1 MKKKTFIRPVKKY
14 PLQKETKR
22 RNLMQNITMVIVLIV
37 ALVILLLGATW
48 VFNLNDKEDTIREK
62 HILNIYG
69 GIE

>member
-14 PLQKETKR
+14 PLQRRTKR
-22 RNLMQNITMVIVLIV
+22 RNLMQNITMVIVPIV
-37 ALVILLLGATW
+37 ALVILLLGSTW
-48 VFNLNDKEDTIREK
+48 LFNLNDKEDTIREK

>member
-14 PLQKETKR
+14 PLRKETKR

-48 VFNLNDKEDTIREK
+48 VFNLNDKEDSIREK